1 MNEKIRSMISG
12 KMIKKVSDDLKVPMK
27 DAMCIL
33 LLDDFWSDVKQ
44 TAGDA
49 YDVAKN
55 FYHENKDVVHH
66 VLSGLVNTY
75 LPAARPVFD
84 AAWTAFG
91 G

>member
-55 FYHENKDVVHH
+55 FYH
-66 VLSGLVNTY
+66 
-75 LPAARPVFD
+75 
-84 AAWTAFG
+84 
-91 G
+91 